1 MSEGGIEMYLTIEE
15 TAEYL
20 DLSIT
25 DITRLIRE
33 KQIRTLSDG
42 ETILIYKEQFN
53 LYLQEIEKYK
63 KDLQDYLNEP
73 IPEDIDIK
81 DED

>member
-1 MSEGGIEMYLTIEE
+1 MYLTIEE

-20 DLSIT
+20 NLSIS
-25 DITRLIRE
+25 DIERLIRE

-42 ETILIYKEQFN
+42 ETLLIYKEQFN
-53 LYLQEIEKYK
+53 LFIKEMEKAK
-63 KDLQDYLNEP
+63 KELEDYLAEP

>member
-1 MSEGGIEMYLTIEE
+1 MYLTIEE

-20 DLSIT
+20 NLPIS
-25 DITRLIRE
+25 DIERLIRE

-42 ETILIYKEQFN
+42 EALLIYKEQFN
-53 LYLQEIEKYK
+53 LFIKEMEKAK
-63 KDLQDYLNEP
+63 KELEDYLAEP

>member
-1 MSEGGIEMYLTIEE
+1 MYLTIEE

-20 DLSIT
+20 ELSIT

-63 KDLQDYLNEP
+63 KELQDYLNEP

>member
-1 MSEGGIEMYLTIEE
+1 MYLTIEE
-15 TAEYL
+15 TADYL
-20 DLSIT
+20 ELSTT
-25 DITRLIRE
+25 DIVRLIRE

-53 LYLQEIEKYK
+53 LYLREIEKYK
-63 KDLQDYLNEP
+63 KELQEYLDEP

>member
-1 MSEGGIEMYLTIEE
+1 MYLTIEE

-20 DLSIT
+20 ELSTI
-25 DITRLIRE
+25 DIMRLIRE
-33 KQIRTLSDG
+33 KQIRILSDG
-42 ETILIYKEQFN
+42 ENTLIYKEQFN
-53 LYLQEIEKYK
+53 LYLREIEKYK
-63 KDLQDYLNEP
+63 KELQDYLNEP

>member
-1 MSEGGIEMYLTIEE
+1 MYLTIEE

-20 DLSIT
+20 NLPIS
-25 DITRLIRE
+25 DIERLIRE
-33 KQIRTLSDG
+33 KQIRTLSDA
-42 ETILIYKEQFN
+42 ETLLIYKEQFN
-53 LYLQEIEKYK
+53 LFIKEMEKAK
-63 KDLQDYLNEP
+63 KELEDYLAEP

>member
-1 MSEGGIEMYLTIEE
+1 MYLTIEE

-20 DLSIT
+20 EMKTSTILSFI
-25 DITRLIRE
+25 IEGRIRA
-33 KQIRTLSDG
+33 IHDG
-42 ETILIYKEQFN
+42 EQYLINNDQFTTH
-53 LYLQEIEKYK
+53 LEEVEKLRKMIIE
-63 KDLQDYLNEP
+63 YLNEP

>member
-1 MSEGGIEMYLTIEE
+1 MYLTIEE

-20 DLSIT
+20 NLPIS
-25 DITRLIRE
+25 DIERLIRE

-42 ETILIYKEQFN
+42 ETLLIYKEQFN
-53 LYLQEIEKYK
+53 LFIKEMEKAK
-63 KDLQDYLNEP
+63 KELEDYLAEP

>member
-1 MSEGGIEMYLTIEE
+1 MYLTIEE
-15 TAEYL
+15 TADYL
-20 DLSIT
+20 ELSIT
-25 DITRLIRE
+25 DIMRLIRE

-53 LYLQEIEKYK
+53 LYLREIEKYK
-63 KDLQDYLNEP
+63 KELQDYLDEP

>member
-1 MSEGGIEMYLTIEE
+1 MYLTIEE
-15 TAEYL
+15 TADYL
-20 DLSIT
+20 ELSTT
-25 DITRLIRE
+25 DIVRLIRE

-53 LYLQEIEKYK
+53 LYLREIEKYK
-63 KDLQDYLNEP
+63 KELQGYLDEP

>member
-1 MSEGGIEMYLTIEE
+1 MYLTIEE
-15 TAEYL
+15 TADYL
-20 DLSIT
+20 EISIT

>member
-1 MSEGGIEMYLTIEE
+1 MYLTIEE
-15 TAEYL
+15 TADYL
-20 DLSIT
+20 NLSIT
-25 DITRLIRE
+25 DITRLIRD

-63 KDLQDYLNEP
+63 KEIQDYLDEP

>member
-1 MSEGGIEMYLTIEE
+1 MYLTIEE
-15 TAEYL
+15 TADYL
-20 DLSIT
+20 ELSTT
-25 DITRLIRE
+25 DIVRLIRE
-33 KQIRTLSDG
+33 KQIRTLSNG

-53 LYLQEIEKYK
+53 LYLREIEKYK
-63 KDLQDYLNEP
+63 KELQEYLDEP

>member
-1 MSEGGIEMYLTIEE
+1 MYLTIEE

-20 DLSIT
+20 NLPIS
-25 DITRLIRE
+25 DIERLIRE

-42 ETILIYKEQFN
+42 KTLLIYKEQFN
-53 LYLQEIEKYK
+53 LFIKEMEKAK
-63 KDLQDYLNEP
+63 KELEDYLAEP

>member
-1 MSEGGIEMYLTIEE
+1 MYLTIEE
-15 TAEYL
+15 TADYL
-20 DLSIT
+20 ELSTT
-25 DITRLIRE
+25 DIVRLIRE

-53 LYLQEIEKYK
+53 LYLCEIEKYK
-63 KDLQDYLNEP
+63 KELQEYLDEP

>member
-1 MSEGGIEMYLTIEE
+1 MYLTIEE

-20 DLSIT
+20 NLPTS
-25 DITRLIRE
+25 DIERLIRE

-42 ETILIYKEQFN
+42 ETLLIYKEQFN
-53 LYLQEIEKYK
+53 LFIKEMEKAK
-63 KDLQDYLNEP
+63 KELEDYLAEP

>member
-1 MSEGGIEMYLTIEE
+1 MYLTIEE

-20 DLSIT
+20 SVSISYVHK
-25 DITRLIRE
+25 LIMQG
-33 KQIRTLSDG
+33 KVRTLHDANG
-42 ETILIYKEQFN
+42 NVLVYKEQFN
-53 LYLQEIEKYK
+53 THFEQLEKYK
-63 KDLQDYLNEP
+63 KFVEELNSEP

>member
-1 MSEGGIEMYLTIEE
+1 MYLTIEE
-15 TAEYL
+15 TADSLE
-20 DLSIT
+20 LSTT
-25 DITRLIRE
+25 DIVRLIRE

-53 LYLQEIEKYK
+53 LYLREIEKYK
-63 KDLQDYLNEP
+63 KELQEYLDEP

>member
-1 MSEGGIEMYLTIEE
+1 MPIMYLTIEE

-20 DLSIT
+20 NLPTS
-25 DITRLIRE
+25 DIERLIRE

-42 ETILIYKEQFN
+42 ETLLIYKEQFN
-53 LYLQEIEKYK
+53 LFIKEMEKAK
-63 KDLQDYLNEP
+63 KELEDYLAEP

>member
-1 MSEGGIEMYLTIEE
+1 MYLTTEE

-20 DLSIT
+20 DLSIS

-42 ETILIYKEQFN
+42 EITLIYKEQFN